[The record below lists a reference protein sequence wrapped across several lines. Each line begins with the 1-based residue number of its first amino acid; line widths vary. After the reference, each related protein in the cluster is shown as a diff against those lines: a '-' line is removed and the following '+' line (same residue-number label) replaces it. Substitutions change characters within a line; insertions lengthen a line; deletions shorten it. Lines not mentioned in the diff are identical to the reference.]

1 MTKRDDPLAGS
12 EATDRVCYALGVLLD
27 ADDLLAEQTYHRG
40 RLARALSYL
49 HGSGTAAGLFVTHK
63 SIPVEDVTQPP
74 NGEIEVDAG
83 LAVDALGRLIE
94 IPAKACIRVEKWYDS
109 LDPKALKDSLR
120 AAPHP
125 SVAHGIVADLFV
137 RFRACERG
145 KTPAFVSGPF
155 DATDAIAP
163 SRIRDGYELS
173 LALRIEQPLPNIPA
187 NDWSALTPITD
198 LNDATAKAA
207 RLTALRKAIFEAW
220 DGGRNRVIDM
230 LQKDQFIPQA
240 LRWNAEKE
248 QLDPDPAW
256 VLLARVV
263 IGTDNPGPGATP
275 KRTGTV
281 EVDNDIR
288 PFSVTAGALA
298 RWLGF

>member
-12 EATDRVCYALGVLLD
+12 EATDRVFYALGVLLD
-27 ADDLLAEQTYHRG
+27 AGDLLAEQTYHRG

-49 HGSGTAAGLFVTHK
+49 HGSGTVAGLKVTHK
-63 SIPVEDVTQPP
+63 PIAADVETDPP
-74 NGEIEVDAG
+74 RGEIEVDAG
-83 LAVDALGRLIE
+83 LAVDPIGRLIE

-109 LDPKALKDSLR
+109 LDKTLLKDSLR
-120 AAPHP
+120 ADPHP
-125 SVAHGIVADLFV
+125 AVAHGIIADLFL
-137 RFRACERG
+137 RFRACDRG

-163 SRIRDGYELS
+163 SRIRDGYELA
-173 LALRIEQPLPNIPA
+173 LALRIEKPLPKVPD
-187 NDWSALTPITD
+187 NDWSSLTPITD
-198 LNDATAKAA
+198 LNDAVA
-207 RLTALRKAIFEAW
+207 REARRAALRKAIFEAW
-220 DGGRNRVIDM
+220 DGGRNRVIDA
-230 LQKDQFIPQA
+230 LQKDQFIPQS
-240 LRWNAEKE
+240 LRWNAEKQE
-248 QLDPDPAW
+248 PDPDPAW

-263 IGTDNPGPGATP
+263 IGTDNPGAGALP

-288 PFSVTAGALA
+288 PFSVTAGALV